1 MNLSFYMRILEE
13 SSKSDDKS
21 YISLKII
28 SLFVILIIGVI
39 FGLLPYFI
47 KSCRTNLDCLSLVNT
62 FGGGLFLGIGL
73 FHILPETNEKFEKYE
88 KLKDVPLSYF
98 LAFISYALILFVER
112 VAFDGHSLIN
122 NEQHDHKNNHED
134 NVEKKDKKKEIKK
147 KNVKNTQ
154 TPIETEN
161 DMLNLANN
169 KKEKNKVKK
178 NKEEKEEE
186 EKKEEDNNPNTS
198 KISFKRMLNSIFVE
212 SSFSQQLN
220 RSVQEIPIMIH
231 KKKSNT
237 FISHNKIQKIQ
248 NPMKKIKS
256 VPGITL
262 EEIHEKK
269 NRYSLFQSLFT
280 PFVLLFALGFHG
292 IFEGLALGIED
303 RKNEILFLL
312 LAISAHKWAASL
324 SLGISF
330 IKAKTTAK
338 IYIIMTMIF
347 AVIGPIGILL
357 GIILSKTA
365 NDLVEGILMGISVGT
380 FIYVACSDILVE
392 EFETRKNRF
401 LKFFLFIVGGVF
413 CAGLSFVEIYG
424 EKKEDD

>member
-1 MNLSFYMRILEE
+1 MNLSFPMRILEE
-13 SSKSDDKS
+13 TSKSDDKS

-47 KSCRTNLDCLSLVNT
+47 KSCRKNVDCLSLVNT

-112 VAFDGHSLIN
+112 VAFDGHSLIKN
-122 NEQHDHKNNHED
+122 HEHDHKNNHED
-134 NVEKKDKKKEIKK
+134 NDEKKDKKKEIKK
-147 KNVKNTQ
+147 KIVKDNQ

-161 DMLNLANN
+161 VMLNQLNN
-169 KKEKNKVKK
+169 KKEKEKNKVKN
-178 NKEEKEEE
+178 NKE
-186 EKKEEDNNPNTS
+186 EKKEEENNTNTS
-198 KISFKRMLNSIFVE
+198 KISFKRILNSIFLE
-212 SSFSQQLN
+212 SSFSEQLN
-220 RSVQEIPIMIH
+220 RSVEQTPIVIYS
-231 KKKSNT
+231 KKNNT
-237 FISHNKIQKIQ
+237 FISKHKIQKIK
-248 NPMKKIKS
+248 NPIKKIKS
-256 VPGITL
+256 VPGLTL
-262 EEIHEKK
+262 EEMYEKK
-269 NRYSLFQSLFT
+269 NRYSIFQSLFT

-330 IKAKTTAK
+330 IKAKTSKK

-347 AVIGPIGILL
+347 AIIGPIGILL

-392 EFETRKNRF
+392 EVENRKNRF
-401 LKFFLFIVGGVF
+401 LKFFLFIAGGVF

-424 EKKEDD
+424 EKNED

>member
-47 KSCRTNLDCLSLVNT
+47 KSCRKNVDCLSLVNT

-112 VAFDGHSLIN
+112 VAFDGHSLIKN
-122 NEQHDHKNNHED
+122 HEHDHKNNHED
-134 NVEKKDKKKEIKK
+134 NDEKKDKKKEIKK
-147 KNVKNTQ
+147 KIVKDNQ

-161 DMLNLANN
+161 VMLNQLNN
-169 KKEKNKVKK
+169 KKEKEKNKVKN
-178 NKEEKEEE
+178 NKE
-186 EKKEEDNNPNTS
+186 EKKEEENNTNTS
-198 KISFKRMLNSIFVE
+198 KISFKRILNSIFLE
-212 SSFSQQLN
+212 SSFSEQLN
-220 RSVQEIPIMIH
+220 RSVEQTPIVIYS
-231 KKKSNT
+231 KKNNT
-237 FISHNKIQKIQ
+237 FISKHKIQKIK
-248 NPMKKIKS
+248 NPIKKIKS
-256 VPGITL
+256 VPGLTL
-262 EEIHEKK
+262 EEMYEKK
-269 NRYSLFQSLFT
+269 NRYSIFQSLFT

-330 IKAKTTAK
+330 IKAKTSKK

-347 AVIGPIGILL
+347 AIIGPIGILL

-392 EFETRKNRF
+392 EFENRKNRF

-424 EKKEDD
+424 EKNED

>member
-1 MNLSFYMRILEE
+1 MNLSFPMRILEE
-13 SSKSDDKS
+13 TSKSDDKS

-47 KSCRTNLDCLSLVNT
+47 KSCRKNVDCLSLVNT

-112 VAFDGHSLIN
+112 VAFDGHSLIKN
-122 NEQHDHKNNHED
+122 HEHDHKNNHED
-134 NVEKKDKKKEIKK
+134 NDEKKDKKKEIKK
-147 KNVKNTQ
+147 KIVKDNQ

-161 DMLNLANN
+161 VMLNQLNN
-169 KKEKNKVKK
+169 KKEKEKNKVKN
-178 NKEEKEEE
+178 NKE
-186 EKKEEDNNPNTS
+186 EKKEEENNTNTS
-198 KISFKRMLNSIFVE
+198 KISFKRILNSIFLE
-212 SSFSQQLN
+212 SSFSEQLN
-220 RSVQEIPIMIH
+220 RSVEQTPIVIYS
-231 KKKSNT
+231 KKNNT
-237 FISHNKIQKIQ
+237 FISKHKIQKIK
-248 NPMKKIKS
+248 NPIKKIKS
-256 VPGITL
+256 VPGLTL
-262 EEIHEKK
+262 EEMYEKK
-269 NRYSLFQSLFT
+269 NRYSIFQNLFT

-330 IKAKTTAK
+330 IKAKTSKK

-347 AVIGPIGILL
+347 AIIGPIGILL

-392 EFETRKNRF
+392 EFENRKNRF
-401 LKFFLFIVGGVF
+401 LKFFLFIAGGVF

-424 EKKEDD
+424 EKNED

>member
-1 MNLSFYMRILEE
+1 MNLSFPMRILEE
-13 SSKSDDKS
+13 TSKSDDKS

-47 KSCRTNLDCLSLVNT
+47 KSCRKNVDCLSLVNT

-112 VAFDGHSLIN
+112 VAFDGHSLIKN
-122 NEQHDHKNNHED
+122 HEHDHKNNHED
-134 NVEKKDKKKEIKK
+134 NDEKKDKKKEIKK
-147 KNVKNTQ
+147 KIVKDNQ

-161 DMLNLANN
+161 VMLNQLNN
-169 KKEKNKVKK
+169 KKEKEKNKVKN
-178 NKEEKEEE
+178 NKE
-186 EKKEEDNNPNTS
+186 EKKEEENNTNTS
-198 KISFKRMLNSIFVE
+198 KISFKRILNSIFLE
-212 SSFSQQLN
+212 SSFSEQLN
-220 RSVQEIPIMIH
+220 RSVEQTPIVIYS
-231 KKKSNT
+231 KKNNT
-237 FISHNKIQKIQ
+237 FISKHKIQKIK
-248 NPMKKIKS
+248 NPIKKIKS
-256 VPGITL
+256 VPGLTL
-262 EEIHEKK
+262 EEMYEKK
-269 NRYSLFQSLFT
+269 NRYSIFQSLFT

-330 IKAKTTAK
+330 IKAKTSKK

-347 AVIGPIGILL
+347 AIIGPIGILL

-392 EFETRKNRF
+392 EFENRKNRF
-401 LKFFLFIVGGVF
+401 LKFFLFIAGGVF

>member
-1 MNLSFYMRILEE
+1 MNLSFPMRILEE
-13 SSKSDDKS
+13 TSKSDDKS

-47 KSCRTNLDCLSLVNT
+47 KSCRKNVDCLSLVNT

-112 VAFDGHSLIN
+112 VAFDGHSLIKN
-122 NEQHDHKNNHED
+122 HEHDHKNNHED
-134 NVEKKDKKKEIKK
+134 NDEKKDKKKEIKK
-147 KNVKNTQ
+147 KIVKDNQ
-154 TPIETEN
+154 TTIETEN
-161 DMLNLANN
+161 VMLNQLNN
-169 KKEKNKVKK
+169 KKEKEKNKVKN
-178 NKEEKEEE
+178 NKE
-186 EKKEEDNNPNTS
+186 EKKEEENNTNTS
-198 KISFKRMLNSIFVE
+198 KISFKRILNSIFLE
-212 SSFSQQLN
+212 SSFSEQLN
-220 RSVQEIPIMIH
+220 RSVEQTPIVIYS
-231 KKKSNT
+231 KKNNT
-237 FISHNKIQKIQ
+237 FISKHKIQKIK
-248 NPMKKIKS
+248 NPIKKIKS
-256 VPGITL
+256 VPGLTL
-262 EEIHEKK
+262 EEMYEKK
-269 NRYSLFQSLFT
+269 NRYSIFQSLFT

-330 IKAKTTAK
+330 IKAKTSKK

-347 AVIGPIGILL
+347 AIIGPIGILL

-392 EFETRKNRF
+392 EFENRKNRF
-401 LKFFLFIVGGVF
+401 LKFFLFIAGGVF

-424 EKKEDD
+424 EKNED

>member
-1 MNLSFYMRILEE
+1 MNLSFPMRILEE
-13 SSKSDDKS
+13 TSKSDDKS

-112 VAFDGHSLIN
+112 VAFDGHSLIKN
-122 NEQHDHKNNHED
+122 HEHDHKNNHED
-134 NVEKKDKKKEIKK
+134 NDEKKDKKKEIKK
-147 KNVKNTQ
+147 KIVKDNQ

-161 DMLNLANN
+161 VMLNQLNN
-169 KKEKNKVKK
+169 KKEKEKNKVKN
-178 NKEEKEEE
+178 NKE
-186 EKKEEDNNPNTS
+186 EKKEEENNTNTS
-198 KISFKRMLNSIFVE
+198 KISFKRILNSIFLE
-212 SSFSQQLN
+212 SSFSEQLN
-220 RSVQEIPIMIH
+220 RSVEQTPIVIYS
-231 KKKSNT
+231 KKNNT
-237 FISHNKIQKIQ
+237 FISKHKIQKIK
-248 NPMKKIKS
+248 NPIKKIKS
-256 VPGITL
+256 VPGLTL
-262 EEIHEKK
+262 EEMYEKK
-269 NRYSLFQSLFT
+269 NRYSIFQSLFT

-330 IKAKTTAK
+330 IKAKTSKK

-347 AVIGPIGILL
+347 AIIGPIGILL

-392 EFETRKNRF
+392 EFENRKNRF
-401 LKFFLFIVGGVF
+401 LKFFLFIAGGVF

-424 EKKEDD
+424 EKNED

>member
-1 MNLSFYMRILEE
+1 MNLSFPMRILEE
-13 SSKSDDKS
+13 TSKSDDKS

-47 KSCRTNLDCLSLVNT
+47 KSCRKNVDCLSLVNT

-112 VAFDGHSLIN
+112 VAFDGHSLIKN
-122 NEQHDHKNNHED
+122 HEHDHKNNHED
-134 NVEKKDKKKEIKK
+134 NDEKKDKKKEIKK
-147 KNVKNTQ
+147 KIVKDNQ

-161 DMLNLANN
+161 VMLNQLNN
-169 KKEKNKVKK
+169 KKEKEKNKVKN
-178 NKEEKEEE
+178 NKE
-186 EKKEEDNNPNTS
+186 EKKEEENNTNTS
-198 KISFKRMLNSIFVE
+198 KISFKRILNSIFLE
-212 SSFSQQLN
+212 SSFSEQLN
-220 RSVQEIPIMIH
+220 RSVEQTPIVIYS
-231 KKKSNT
+231 KKNNT
-237 FISHNKIQKIQ
+237 FISKHKIQKIK
-248 NPMKKIKS
+248 NPIKKIKS
-256 VPGITL
+256 VPGLTL
-262 EEIHEKK
+262 EEMYEKK
-269 NRYSLFQSLFT
+269 NRYSIFQSLFT

-330 IKAKTTAK
+330 IKAKTSKK

-347 AVIGPIGILL
+347 AIIGPIGILL

-392 EFETRKNRF
+392 EFENRKNRF
-401 LKFFLFIVGGVF
+401 LKFFLFIAGGVF

-424 EKKEDD
+424 EKNED